1 MYQGFLLF
9 PQKQVHS
16 AVSLKINKTCVIG
29 KMALKKNQNE
39 GTPWQSRGEDSVL
52 SMPQAG
58 VQALIRELGS
68 PKR

>member
-1 MYQGFLLF
+1 
-9 PQKQVHS
+9 
-16 AVSLKINKTCVIG
+16 
-29 KMALKKNQNE
+29 MALKKNQNE

-68 PKR
+68 PKP